1 MPNQASKVFSDSST
15 FSVMDS
21 SQSLSTANGGSS
33 LFASDFDSTAAD
45 SLTDSLFTTTT
56 TTEADS
62 DLKVTKEMIDRKQL
76 QHDFELLRIELS
88 QKNLMIDTMKAEYL
102 NKIDEM
108 EERLSDAIHQKQLVA
123 AQLQAQLRTAKAEYE
138 KDSRNL
144 KQEIQ
149 LLLKQQKEM
158 NLDNQKL
165 MEKAIDSKDMLIDL
179 ELDEDDYLAIKG
191 KHIEE
196 QTLREFIAVSTH
208 FFL

>member
-1 MPNQASKVFSDSST
+1 MPKQASKVFSDSST
-15 FSVMDS
+15 FSVIDS

-56 TTEADS
+56 TTEA